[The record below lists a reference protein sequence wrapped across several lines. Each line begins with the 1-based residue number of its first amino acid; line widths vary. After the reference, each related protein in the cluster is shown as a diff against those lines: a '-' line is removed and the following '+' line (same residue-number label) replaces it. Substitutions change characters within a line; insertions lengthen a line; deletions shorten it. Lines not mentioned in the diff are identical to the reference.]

1 MSNVKNEIRNLIEYL
16 NQRTKEYDEGHPTI
30 TDTEWDEKYFKLKDL
45 EDKFRIIY
53 NDSPTQSISYEV
65 VNSLKK
71 SEHNHSMLSLDKT
84 KSIEEVASFIG
95 KKESIAMLKM
105 DGLTCSL
112 KYSNGQLIS
121 AETRGNGLIGED
133 ILHNAKVINSIPKY
147 INYSDDL
154 IIDGEVVCLIDD
166 FEEFKEEYK
175 NPRNFAS
182 GSIRLLDSKECAK
195 RKLTFIAWDV
205 IEGFDFIKTVSGKL
219 KSIEKL
225 GFSIV
230 PFCSYQTESTDN
242 SQIELITIIEQL
254 KETANQIY
262 YPIDGI
268 VFKFDNIE
276 YGKSL
281 GFTAHHFKNAIAFKF
296 ADEVVKSKLVNI
308 DWTIGRTGVLTPV
321 AVFEPI
327 EIDGSTVNRA
337 SLHNISIMDELS
349 GGFER
354 IGDTLYIFKANQII
368 PQVSLWE
375 HNGEYDKDKHLNIPT
390 VCPICGAKTAIK
402 KEIDTKILVCTNP
415 FCEGKLI
422 NKLDHYCGK
431 KGMDIK
437 GLSKATLE
445 KLINWGWVDKVSDIY
460 ELSNFYTYWMEKPGF
475 GAKSVSNILAAIQN
489 SRKCTLDK
497 FIAALGIDLIGST
510 ASKDLANYFKTWDNF
525 IEAVKSGFH
534 FYDLPNFGYE
544 THQAIIN
551 FNYDEANEIYN
562 NYLTIDPIVV
572 EDSSKNDLNG
582 ITVVITGKLNHF
594 KNRDEM
600 KSAIE
605 ARGGKVVG
613 SISSKTTCLIN
624 NDINSTSSK
633 NVSAKKLNIPILSE
647 DAFIETYGF

>member
-230 PFCSYQTESTDN
+230 PFCSYQTESADN
-242 SQIELITIIEQL
+242 SQIELATIIERL

-296 ADEVVKSKLVNI
+296 ADEVVKSKLINI

-572 EDSSKNDLNG
+572 EDNSKNDLNG

-605 ARGGKVVG
+605 ARGGKVAG

-647 DAFIETYGF
+647 DAFIETYRF

>member
-230 PFCSYQTESTDN
+230 PFCSYQTESADN
-242 SQIELITIIEQL
+242 SQIELATIIERL

-296 ADEVVKSKLVNI
+296 ADEVVKSKLINI

-605 ARGGKVVG
+605 ARGGKVAG

>member
-230 PFCSYQTESTDN
+230 PFCSYQTESADN
-242 SQIELITIIEQL
+242 SQIELATIIERL

-296 ADEVVKSKLVNI
+296 ADEVVKSKLINI

-572 EDSSKNDLNG
+572 EDNSKNDLNG

-605 ARGGKVVG
+605 ARGGKVAG

-647 DAFIETYGF
+647 DVFIETYGF

>member
-1 MSNVKNEIRNLIEYL
+1 MNNPKQKLYN
-16 NQRTKEYDEGHPTI
+16 I
-30 TDTEWDEKYFKLKDL
+30 TFTLG
-45 EDKFRIIY
+45 
-53 NDSPTQSISYEV
+53 DSSGDGNCV
-65 VNSLKK
+65 VF
-71 SEHNHSMLSLDKT
+71 HM
-84 KSIEEVASFIG
+84 
-95 KKESIAMLKM
+95 ES
-105 DGLTCSL
+105 
-112 KYSNGQLIS
+112 
-121 AETRGNGLIGED
+121 
-133 ILHNAKVINSIPKY
+133 
-147 INYSDDL
+147 NYSVQDITTAYNKATKIL
-154 IIDGEVVCLIDD
+154 
-166 FEEFKEEYK
+166 
-175 NPRNFAS
+175 
-182 GSIRLLDSKECAK
+182 
-195 RKLTFIAWDV
+195 
-205 IEGFDFIKTVSGKL
+205 GFDFIKTVSGRL
-219 KSIEKL
+219 KAIEKL

-230 PFCSYQTESTDN
+230 PFCSYQTESADN
-242 SQIELITIIEQL
+242 SQIELMTIIEQL

-321 AVFEPI
+321 AVFEDV
-327 EIDGSTVNRA
+327 ELEGSIVSRA
-337 SLHNISIMDELS
+337 SLHNISIMEEIL
-349 GGFER
+349 GKPYYGQEVE
-354 IGDTLYIFKANQII
+354 IFKANMII
-368 PQVSLWE
+368 PQIKSAVKKSDCE
-375 HNGEYDKDKHLNIPT
+375 AEYFEIPK
-390 VCPICGAKTAIK
+390 VCPICGQPTTIHKENLSAILMCDNK
-402 KEIDTKILVCTNP
+402 DCS
-415 FCEGKLI
+415 GKLI
-422 NKLDHYCGK
+422 NHLDHYCGK

-475 GAKSVSNILAAIQN
+475 GMKSVSNILAAIQN

-562 NYLTIDPIVV
+562 NYLTIDPIA
-572 EDSSKNDLNG
+572 ETDSKNDLNG

-624 NDINSTSSK
+624 NDINSTSAK

>member
-296 ADEVVKSKLVNI
+296 ADEVVKSKLINI

>member
-230 PFCSYQTESTDN
+230 PFCSYQTESADN
-242 SQIELITIIEQL
+242 SQIELATIIERL

-296 ADEVVKSKLVNI
+296 ADEVVKSKLINI

-572 EDSSKNDLNG
+572 EDNSKNDLNG

-605 ARGGKVVG
+605 ARGGKVAG

>member
-45 EDKFRIIY
+45 ENKFRIIY

-65 VNSLKK
+65 INSLKK

-112 KYSNGQLIS
+112 KYSKGQLVS

-147 INYSDDL
+147 INYADDL

-230 PFCSYQTESTDN
+230 PFCSYQTESADN
-242 SQIELITIIEQL
+242 SQIELMTIIEQL

-321 AVFEPI
+321 AVFEDV
-327 EIDGSTVNRA
+327 ELEGSIVSRA
-337 SLHNISIMDELS
+337 SLHNISIMEEVL
-349 GGFER
+349 GKPYYGQEVE
-354 IGDTLYIFKANQII
+354 IFKANMII
-368 PQVSLWE
+368 PQIKSAVKKSDCE
-375 HNGEYDKDKHLNIPT
+375 AEYFEIPK
-390 VCPICGAKTAIK
+390 VCPICGQPTTIHKENLSAILMCDNK
-402 KEIDTKILVCTNP
+402 DCS
-415 FCEGKLI
+415 GKLI
-422 NKLDHYCGK
+422 NHLDHYCGK

-572 EDSSKNDLNG
+572 EDNSKNDLNG

>member
-1 MSNVKNEIRNLIEYL
+1 MIKFIE
-16 NQRTKEYDEGHPTI
+16 
-30 TDTEWDEKYFKLKDL
+30 
-45 EDKFRIIY
+45 
-53 NDSPTQSISYEV
+53 
-65 VNSLKK
+65 
-71 SEHNHSMLSLDKT
+71 
-84 KSIEEVASFIG
+84 
-95 KKESIAMLKM
+95 
-105 DGLTCSL
+105 
-112 KYSNGQLIS
+112 
-121 AETRGNGLIGED
+121 
-133 ILHNAKVINSIPKY
+133 IPK
-147 INYSDDL
+147 L
-154 IIDGEVVCLIDD
+154 
-166 FEEFKEEYK
+166 
-175 NPRNFAS
+175 
-182 GSIRLLDSKECAK
+182 
-195 RKLTFIAWDV
+195 
-205 IEGFDFIKTVSGKL
+205 
-219 KSIEKL
+219 
-225 GFSIV
+225 
-230 PFCSYQTESTDN
+230 
-242 SQIELITIIEQL
+242 
-254 KETANQIY
+254 
-262 YPIDGI
+262 
-268 VFKFDNIE
+268 
-276 YGKSL
+276 
-281 GFTAHHFKNAIAFKF
+281 
-296 ADEVVKSKLVNI
+296 
-308 DWTIGRTGVLTPV
+308 
-321 AVFEPI
+321 
-327 EIDGSTVNRA
+327 
-337 SLHNISIMDELS
+337 
-349 GGFER
+349 
-354 IGDTLYIFKANQII
+354 
-368 PQVSLWE
+368 
-375 HNGEYDKDKHLNIPT
+375 
-390 VCPICGAKTAIK
+390 CPICGKPTVQRTDLTSTFLIC
-402 KEIDTKILVCTNP
+402 ENP
-415 FCEGKLI
+415 SCEGKLI
-422 NKLDHYCGK
+422 NRLDHYCGK

-475 GAKSVSNILAAIQN
+475 GAKSVSNILTAIQN

-624 NDINSTSSK
+624 NDINSTSAK